1 MTTWTDLSAGAVG
14 VGGIPSGSTVTA
26 LRDNPLAI
34 AEGATGAPRVTALA
48 RTCVKVFFYAGGAA
62 VSVTGLGGY
71 GGVSIDASVVNL
83 SGRAGLVMAVSTD
96 NGATWS
102 SDYAI
107 LTTFYRTVNPP
118 GDDPY
123 SESHTVRSS
132 HSYYNFSSG
141 LFQSTGRASFNTSE
155 TGAINALRFDG
166 GDYVCVTPDAGLIAL

>member
-1 MTTWTDLSAGAVG
+1 
-14 VGGIPSGSTVTA
+14 VTA

-102 SDYAI
+102 SDYTI
-107 LTTFYRTVNPP
+107 LTTFYTTVNPP
-118 GDDPY
+118 GEDSY
-123 SESHTVRSS
+123 TESHTVRSS